1 MSVFKSD
8 NKRQLRLNFL
18 LPQSKS
24 KPKAKAKSVLKKVD
38 DHVIDIK
45 PPVKDTQQKTK
56 TSTSTH
62 HPMTKVMYFLC
73 YVPIYLLEKIH
84 RVNGYIISRHHELLE
99 KQTNS
104 I

>member
-38 DHVIDIK
+38 DHVVDIK

-56 TSTSTH
+56 TTTH